1 MMPLGL
7 FMSGERGE
15 VLEIKA
21 GAAEIQ
27 AGAECLEKE
36 KSRCHAENMGIRSG
50 KVVEV
55 LRNEGSG
62 PMLIKVDESR
72 IALARGM
79 AMKIFLRRI

>member
-21 GAAEIQ
+21 NAAELQ
-27 AGAECLEKE
+27 AGAECREKE
-36 KSRCHAENMGIRSG
+36 KSHCHAENMGIRNG